1 MMSKLFFNIITQ
13 QSWRC
18 PFFECHLSL
27 SESITQCWSTCSC
40 QQQSV
45 LFFFCFCSIKSVQDF
60 LSQFCCIVDWE
71 SELACTL
78 GLVWSLITTGWSYFN
93 ISVQWLS
100 ICHSLSLLKV
110 FFYSLFCLDSH
121 VKTIRPHLS
130 RDCFVTRANKCLIRS
145 IILECTISICCVSWV
160 LLNNLL

>member
-1 MMSKLFFNIITQ
+1 MSKLFLNIIAK
-13 QSWRC
+13 QSRRS
-18 PFFECHLSL
+18 PLFESHFSL
-27 SESITQCWSTCSC
+27 SESITQSWSASSC
-40 QQQSV
+40 QQQSI
-45 LFFFCFCSIKSVQDF
+45 LFFFCLCSIKSVQDF
-60 LSQFCCIVDWE
+60 LSQFCCVIDWE

-78 GLVWSLITTGWSYFN
+78 GLVWSLITTSWSYLY

-100 ICHSLSLLKV
+100 IGHSLSLLEV

-145 IILECTISICCVSWV
+145 IILECTISICCISWV